1 MALDARQVMDWG
13 RSRTYKATVLIICKQ
28 EEEVR
33 LTVGCQ
39 TVITT
44 DLTER
49 KMATG
54 TRPGQVEFGWLA
66 PRWDQQSR
74 ECCVCAMS
82 CRHRSAGHR

>member
-39 TVITT
+39 TVITISQ
-44 DLTER
+44 LISLRER
-49 KMATG
+49 WLLALG
-54 TRPGQVEFGWLA
+54 LDRWSLVGWLHAGTSRAESAASA
-66 PRWDQQSR
+66 P
-74 ECCVCAMS
+74 
-82 CRHRSAGHR
+82 